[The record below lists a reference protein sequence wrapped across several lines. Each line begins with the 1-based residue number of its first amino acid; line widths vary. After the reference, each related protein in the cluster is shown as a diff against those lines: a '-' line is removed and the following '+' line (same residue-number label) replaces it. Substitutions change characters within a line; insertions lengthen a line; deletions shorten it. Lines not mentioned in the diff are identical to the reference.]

1 MCDVVSEK
9 ANKKPGTGVCVCACP
24 GVDRVLGWKKFSNQ
38 CPGFLPECF
47 SNASTQETQE
57 RLMKQI
63 WFWLFMDKL
72 KWCTSVLC
80 TTFPFQR
87 RLKAGHAA
95 NLIQSGQNHI
105 ELQHLGMWSEK
116 YWPYIFE
123 FLLWVASVWCTEA
136 LFQAF
141 NPGWSPS
148 EDVWKNTSW
157 LRAQKKCVLS
167 AAASAKSTHHS
178 NRCRQGA
185 GQCSS
190 WDNGETSCW
199 CFQQAN
205 SSSPEL
211 KASRH
216 LVSEAVSSQTWLC
229 LYAGSLEM
237 MHNIFHQIPNAT
249 TKASN
254 PSCILS
260 CAT

>member
-1 MCDVVSEK
+1 
-9 ANKKPGTGVCVCACP
+9 
-24 GVDRVLGWKKFSNQ
+24 
-38 CPGFLPECF
+38 
-47 SNASTQETQE
+47 
-57 RLMKQI
+57 
-63 WFWLFMDKL
+63 MDKL

-123 FLLWVASVWCTEA
+123 FLLWVASARCTEA

-185 GQCSS
+185 GQCSIGIMEKQVVDAFNKPIHHRQS
-190 WDNGETSCW
+190 WRRPDIWFQKPSPVKPGCVFMQDPWKW
-199 CFQQAN
+199 CIIYFIR
-205 SSSPEL
+205 SPMQL
-211 KASRH
+211 QK
-216 LVSEAVSSQTWLC
+216 
-229 LYAGSLEM
+229 
-237 MHNIFHQIPNAT
+237 HQIPVAFCHVLHNTVSSPLDPSALQP
-249 TKASN
+249 SN
-254 PSCILS
+254 LLDHLYPQCCSGKSAFGGLVFGS
-260 CAT
+260 YRLE